1 MGLGQN
7 IFIFSMMISIFLYL
21 GGVRVITNDS
31 LGTMFNVGNTPTL
44 SSTVTGTLPQNPQTT
59 TIQSTGAANGGT
71 SLGLVD
77 GLNLVFNFI
86 KLLIN
91 IFAATLAIFTIAGL
105 PQAFVYLIGVPLVFM
120 QMLAVITFIRGIIW

>member
-31 LGTMFNVGNTPTL
+31 LGSMFNVGDNPTL
-44 SSTVTGTLPQNPQTT
+44 STTMTGTLPQNPQTT
-59 TIQSTGAANGGT
+59 SIQSTSGGFSST
-71 SLGLVD
+71 FGLVD
-77 GLNLVFNFI
+77 GLNLAFNFI

-91 IFAATLAIFTIAGL
+91 LFGATLAIFTVAGL
-105 PQAFVYLIGVPLVFM
+105 PIAFIYMIGVPLVFM
-120 QMLAVITFIRGIIW
+120 QILAVITFVRGIIW